1 MEQSISRMMHE
12 MFIQIQNIT
21 KSKLWEFNMTPAQI
35 RILMFIG
42 QRLENGEKTFQKDI
56 EREFNIKGSS
66 VTSALNKLEKNKWIR
81 RESVDYDARLKLIV
95 FAEQA
100 YAAIDYMNG
109 MSEKF
114 DKMMKDSLSE
124 AEFIV
129 FCQCAEKILKTLTD
143 NRNMLMEDSA
153 NKKE

>member
-1 MEQSISRMMHE
+1 MKQSISRMLNKI
-12 MFIQIQNIT
+12 FVQIQNIT

-42 QRLENGEKTFQKDI
+42 QRLERGEKTFQKDI

-66 VTSALNKLEKNKWIR
+66 VTSTLNKLEKNKWIR

-95 FAEQA
+95 FAEQT
-100 YAAIDYMNG
+100 YAEMNYMNEIA
-109 MSEKF
+109 EKF
-114 DKMMKDSLSE
+114 DNMLKDSLSE